1 MTAILS
7 IIESNE
13 EIKKSIQHEKPF
25 SIVRLGIGSE
35 IYLTYSYLLTNKI
48 HERFLHP
55 QLKTLYNAGIYT
67 RDKNINKMV
76 LFCRFY
82 DRSIKMSDKLACF
95 SNDNM
100 IKIQDYFATQY
111 NLEKIHSRSLEPFY
125 ASLENEIPWSQKL
138 YGKKVLIIHPFVNS
152 FQKQLKNNF
161 KIFKDKN
168 KQLFHP
174 EQEFK
179 FYKTFQTIAGNHIHN
194 DWFETFTIMC
204 NDIKN
209 IDFDIALLGCGGY
222 GLPLCDFIKSK
233 LNKGA
238 IYVGGGLQLM
248 FGVMGKRW
256 ENNEMWKKIIQE
268 NDCKFIRPSQE
279 EICPNLKTIEGGCYW

>member
-1 MTAILS
+1 MTTILS
-7 IIESNE
+7 IIKSNE
-13 EIKKSIQHEKPF
+13 EIKKSIQHGKPF
-25 SIVRLGIGSE
+25 SVVRLGIGSE
-35 IYLTYSYLLTNKI
+35 TYLTYAYLLTNKI
-48 HERFLHP
+48 YEIYLHP
-55 QLKTLYNAGIYT
+55 QLKTLYNSGIYT
-67 RDKNINKMV
+67 RDKNINKIE
-76 LFCRFY
+76 LFCKFY
-82 DRSIKMSDKLACF
+82 DRAIKMSDKIACF
-95 SNDNM
+95 PNNNV
-100 IKIQDYFATQY
+100 IKIQDYFARQY

-125 ASLENEIPWSQKL
+125 ASLENEIPWTQEL
-138 YGKKVLIIHPFVNS
+138 FRKKVLIIHPFVNS

-161 KIFKDKN
+161 KIFKNKN
-168 KQLFHP
+168 QQLFHP

-179 FYKTFQTIAGNHIHN
+179 FYKAFQTIAGNHIHN
-194 DWFETFTIMC
+194 DWIQTFTIMC

-233 LNKGA
+233 LNKSA

-268 NDCKFIRPSQE
+268 NDCKFIRPSDQ